1 MSAAYE
7 LVLDSEHYRRITQG
21 LIKDARFEL
30 WIATAN
36 VKSVLIEAPVG
47 TRARAR
53 GAYVSITET
62 FLDLQ
67 KRGVELRI
75 LHGGVPSGPFK
86 RALAGA
92 KLPMR
97 HCPRQ
102 HMKLVIQD
110 GAQAYLGSANLTGA
124 GLGAKGDGRRNFEA
138 GMVLHQG
145 PAIETLQRQFDRVW
159 RGQECAS
166 CKLRAQCPKPID
178 LLLKSKRPGKK
189 TA

>member
-1 MSAAYE
+1 
-7 LVLDSEHYRRITQG
+7 
-21 LIKDARFEL
+21 
-30 WIATAN
+30 
-36 VKSVLIEAPVG
+36 VG

-62 FLDLQ
+62 LVDLA
-67 KRGVELRI
+67 KRGVDVRI

-110 GAQAYLGSANLTGA
+110 GTQAYLGSANLTGA
-124 GLGAKGDGRRNFEA
+124 GLGAKGEGRRNFEA
-138 GMVLHQG
+138 GMVLTHG

-178 LLLKSKRPGKK
+178 LLHKAKRAPAAKKS
-189 TA
+189 T